1 MNRYRQWYE
10 DAQAEIEELK
20 ATRITSLSARDVL
33 DWLILQLPPDHQWT
47 HVQRDNWLAAYGAIL
62 SMAIRVD
69 DSPPAPQEEAT
80 P

>member
-33 DWLILQLPPDHQWT
+33 DWLLLQLPPNHQWT
-47 HVQRDNWLAAYGAIL
+47 QAQRDNWLAAYGAIL

-69 DSPPAPQEEAT
+69 DSPAAPLEEPAP
-80 P
+80 